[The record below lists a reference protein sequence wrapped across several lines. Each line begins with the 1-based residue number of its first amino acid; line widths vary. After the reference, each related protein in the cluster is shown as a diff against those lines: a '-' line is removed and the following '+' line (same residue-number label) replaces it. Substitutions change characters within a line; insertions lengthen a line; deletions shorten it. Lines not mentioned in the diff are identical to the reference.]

1 MKAND
6 DPTISRKADEF
17 WRFTVRCNREH
28 PGQYFFRYFTTQEAG
43 IQYMSEGFSEEAQ
56 RLATEE
62 YNANPDY
69 GMDGLPMLKDLQD
82 ACDYLGN
89 WGMDRVIE
97 MRPPLEVKQ

>member
-69 GMDGLPMLKDLQD
+69 GMDGLYAERLAGRMRLPRE
-82 ACDYLGN
+82 LGH
-89 WGMDRVIE
+89 G
-97 MRPPLEVKQ
+97 QGY